1 MPAGPCG
8 PEIRTAMPG
17 RRLAPPPCRPTR
29 EEGGSTDGL
38 GAGLPLIGAAMPGRR
53 RASPHIALVPGRR
66 RGPHEFLFAVGG
78 LMRDL
83 GDAEAADA
91 KIGEIAVGQAIQFG
105 HGA

>member
-53 RASPHIALVPGRR
+53 RHRR
-66 RGPHEFLFAVGG
+66 ISLWSQGG
-78 LMRDL
+78 GGDL
-83 GDAEAADA
+83 TNSYLP
-91 KIGEIAVGQAIQFG
+91 
-105 HGA
+105 